1 MCKRIAI
8 FSACLALA
16 IAHPVRAADSTHEG
30 AGRPAAPGGAVN
42 DANGGPKPGTGTG
55 ASGAKP
61 DDIGD
66 SEGRNGPGMG
76 SGNTPANSPN
86 NPGVDA
92 GPATAPHPTTTTP

>member
-16 IAHPVRAADSTHEG
+16 CAYPALAAESTQDG

-42 DANGGPKPGTGTG
+42 DAGGGPKPGTGTG
-55 ASGAKP
+55 ASGARP
-61 DDIGD
+61 GDIGN

-76 SGNTPANSPN
+76 SGNTGANSPN
-86 NPGVDA
+86 NPGVDD
-92 GPATAPHPTTTTP
+92 GPGTAPHRPTSTP